1 MGRSQRQIPPAVRRE
16 RILDALQSHEFLRV
30 HDLGEM
36 FGVSEVTVR
45 GDLEALAALGQVRRV
60 HGGAM
65 AQAAPPPESSF
76 EVASVAQAE
85 EKRTIGYAAAALVNS
100 GDLVALDVG
109 TTAMAVAQALRIRE
123 DLESVMVL
131 TNGIN
136 IALELER
143 AFPRVTVVV
152 TGGTLRPLQHSLVQ
166 PLADR
171 LMAEVNPDLA
181 LIGCNGVHGERG
193 VTNINLPEAE
203 IKRTMLAAARR
214 SVIVADGSKFGAIT
228 PAHLCA
234 VEDVDLLLTGP
245 SAPEAVLEDL
255 KRRGAA
261 IEVAPFNQEEW

>member
-1 MGRSQRQIPPAVRRE
+1 MPPALRRA
-16 RILDALQSHEFLRV
+16 RMLHALRSRDFVRV

-36 FGVSEVTVR
+36 FGVSDVTVR
-45 GDLEALAALGQVRRV
+45 GDLDALAAQGEVRRV
-60 HGGAM
+60 HGGAISL
-65 AQAAPPPESSF
+65 ATAPTERSF
-76 EVASVAQAE
+76 EDSSTDNAAE
-85 EKRTIGYAAAALVNS
+85 KLAIGVAAAALVSS
-100 GDLVALDVG
+100 GDVVALDVG
-109 TTAMAVAQALRIRE
+109 TTTMAVARALRARE
-123 DLESVMVL
+123 DLEGVMVL

-171 LMAEVNPDLA
+171 VMAEVNPDLA
-181 LIGCNGVHGERG
+181 LVGCNGVHGERG

-203 IKRTMLAAARR
+203 IKRSMLAAARR
-214 SVIVADGSKFGAIT
+214 KVIVADGSKLGAIT

-234 VEDVDLLLTGP
+234 AEDADLLITGA

-261 IEVAPFNQEEW
+261 IEVAHFNQEEW

>member
-65 AQAAPPPESSF
+65 AQVSPPPESSF
-76 EVASVAQAE
+76 EVASGACAE
-85 EKRTIGYAAAALVNS
+85 EKRAIGSAAASLVNS

-109 TTAMAVAQALRIRE
+109 TTAMAVAQALRRRE
-123 DLESVMVL
+123 DVERVMVL

-152 TGGTLRPLQHSLVQ
+152 TGGTLRPLQHSLVA

-171 LMAEVNPDLA
+171 VMAGLNPDLA
-181 LIGCNGVHGERG
+181 IVGCNGVDALRG
-193 VTNINLPEAE
+193 VTNANLPEAE
-203 IKRTMLAAARR
+203 VKRRMLHSARR
-214 SVIVADGSKFGAIT
+214 RMIVADGSKLRAVA
-228 PAHLCA
+228 PAHLC
-234 VEDVDLLLTGP
+234 DISDIDLLLTGV
-245 SAPEAVLEDL
+245 SAPERIVQQLRRMGTAV
-255 KRRGAA
+255 
-261 IEVAPFNQEEW
+261 EVVE

>member
-1 MGRSQRQIPPAVRRE
+1 VARSPRQIPPAVRRE

-65 AQAAPPPESSF
+65 AQVTPPPESSF
-76 EVASVAQAE
+76 EVASSAQAE
-85 EKRTIGYAAAALVNS
+85 EKRAIGSAAAALVNS

-109 TTAMAVAQALRIRE
+109 TTAMAVAQALRAR
-123 DLESVMVL
+123 DNLERVMVL

-152 TGGTLRPLQHSLVQ
+152 TGGTLRPLQHSLVA
-166 PLADR
+166 PMADR
-171 LMAEVNPDLA
+171 VMAGLNPDLA
-181 LIGCNGVHGERG
+181 IVGCNGIDLLRG
-193 VTNINLPEAE
+193 VTNANLPEAE
-203 IKRTMLAAARR
+203 VKRRMLNSARR
-214 SVIVADGSKFGAIT
+214 RMIVADGSKFGAVA
-228 PAHLCA
+228 PAHLC
-234 VEDVDLLLTGP
+234 DISDLDLLLTGR
-245 SAPEAVLEDL
+245 SAPERLVQRLRRMGTALEVV
-255 KRRGAA
+255 
-261 IEVAPFNQEEW
+261 E

>member
-1 MGRSQRQIPPAVRRE
+1 MLHALRLRE
-16 RILDALQSHEFLRV
+16 FVRV

-36 FGVSEVTVR
+36 FGVSDVTVR
-45 GDLEALAALGQVRRV
+45 GDLDALAAQGDVRRV

-65 AQAAPPPESSF
+65 SLAGVEPAERSF
-76 EVASVAQAE
+76 EDSSTDHAA
-85 EKRTIGYAAAALVNS
+85 EKRAIGVAAAAMVSS
-100 GDLVALDVG
+100 GDVVALDVG
-109 TTAMAVAQALRIRE
+109 TTTMAVAGALRARD
-123 DLESVMVL
+123 DLEGVMVL

>member
-1 MGRSQRQIPPAVRRE
+1 MALPQGQLPPALRRE
-16 RILDALQSHEFLRV
+16 RILSALRSHEFLRV

-45 GDLEALAALGQVRRV
+45 GDLDALAALGEVRRV

-65 AQAAPPPESSF
+65 PLVVPPAESSF
-76 EVASVAQAE
+76 EVSSSTQAD
-85 EKRTIGYAAAALVNS
+85 EKRAIGVAAAALVNS

-109 TTAMAVAQALRIRE
+109 TTAMAVAGALRMRE

-152 TGGTLRPLQHSLVQ
+152 TGGTLRPLQHSLVA

-171 LMAEVNPDLA
+171 VMSGLNPDVA
-181 LIGCNGVHGERG
+181 IVGCNGIDALRG
-193 VTNINLPEAE
+193 VTNANLPEAE
-203 IKRTMLAAARR
+203 VKRRMLGLARR
-214 SVIVADGSKFGAIT
+214 RIIVADGSKLGAVA
-228 PAHLCA
+228 PAHLCDIA
-234 VEDVDLLLTGP
+234 DVDLLLTGGT
-245 SAPEAVLEDL
+245 APERAVQRL
-255 KRRGAA
+255 RRLGAA
-261 IEVAPFNQEEW
+261 VEVVES

>member
-1 MGRSQRQIPPAVRRE
+1 VGRSQRQIPPAVRRE

-65 AQAAPPPESSF
+65 AQSSPPPESSF
-76 EVASVAQAE
+76 EVSSGAQTD
-85 EKRTIGYAAAALVNS
+85 EKRAIGAAAAALVNS

-109 TTAMAVAQALRIRE
+109 TTAMAVAQALRMRE

-152 TGGTLRPLQHSLVQ
+152 TGGTLRPLQHSLVA
-166 PLADR
+166 PMADR
-171 LMAEVNPDLA
+171 VMAGLNPDLA
-181 LIGCNGVHGERG
+181 IVGCNGIDLLRG
-193 VTNINLPEAE
+193 VTNANLPEAE
-203 IKRTMLAAARR
+203 VKRRMLNTARR
-214 SVIVADGSKFGAIT
+214 RMIVADGSKFGAVA
-228 PAHLCA
+228 PAHLC
-234 VEDVDLLLTGP
+234 DISDMDLLLTGP
-245 SAPEAVLEDL
+245 SAPERIVKRLRRMGTAV
-255 KRRGAA
+255 
-261 IEVAPFNQEEW
+261 EVVE

>member
-1 MGRSQRQIPPAVRRE
+1 
-16 RILDALQSHEFLRV
+16 
-30 HDLGEM
+30 
-36 FGVSEVTVR
+36 VSDVTVR
-45 GDLEALAALGQVRRV
+45 GDLDALAALGEVRRV

-65 AQAAPPPESSF
+65 SLGSAPAERSF
-76 EVASVAQAE
+76 EDSSSDNAA
-85 EKRTIGYAAAALVNS
+85 EKRAIGVAAAALVSS
-100 GDLVALDVG
+100 GDVVALDVG
-109 TTAMAVAQALRIRE
+109 TTAMAVAGALRARE
-123 DLESVMVL
+123 DLEGVMVL

-171 LMAEVNPDLA
+171 VMAEVNPDLA
-181 LIGCNGVHGERG
+181 LVGCNGVHGERG

-203 IKRTMLAAARR
+203 IKRSMLAAARR
-214 SVIVADGSKFGAIT
+214 KVIVADGSKFGAIT

-234 VEDVDLLLTGP
+234 AEDADLLLTGP

-261 IEVAPFNQEEW
+261 IEVAHLNQEEW